1 MSLDHNSPADFS
13 PKSLYNQCLQSL
25 GFVIKIRYDRTVP
38 TFEVHIHW
46 IILFTSISVSLS
58 VKKLPDG
65 IEHISD
71 GRRRDG
77 EQRTA
82 CNGGEAACCRHKQNR
97 DNISGSHRD
106 HQRQMTAEW
115 SLQLLS
121 TAGVIIIFSPLSLA
135 LAGTKQPS
143 QKSLPCSRHWL
154 ENDIKPDVV
163 LHLCRK
169 KKRGGGGEKHRAATN
184 DGNEA
189 LQGRVRA
196 VASHKL
202 ILRILCRFTQ
212 PQMQTHT
219 EHKLQHMNYISHWHV
234 RESNN
239 HPGFHDINALWLEF
253 INQKTSHTNWN
264 HISDIG
270 LAPEKTDGHRCLRE
284 FFSFCRKDIFHLFTQ
299 LES

>member
-169 KKRGGGGEKHRAATN
+169 KKGGAGGRNTELQQMMEMRPFRGEWGRWRVTNSYLEYYADSHSRRCKH
-184 DGNEA
+184 
-189 LQGRVRA
+189 
-196 VASHKL
+196 
-202 ILRILCRFTQ
+202 TQ
-212 PQMQTHT
+212 NTSYSTWITYHT
-219 EHKLQHMNYISHWHV
+219 DM
-234 RESNN
+234 
-239 HPGFHDINALWLEF
+239 
-253 INQKTSHTNWN
+253 
-264 HISDIG
+264 
-270 LAPEKTDGHRCLRE
+270 
-284 FFSFCRKDIFHLFTQ
+284 
-299 LES
+299 